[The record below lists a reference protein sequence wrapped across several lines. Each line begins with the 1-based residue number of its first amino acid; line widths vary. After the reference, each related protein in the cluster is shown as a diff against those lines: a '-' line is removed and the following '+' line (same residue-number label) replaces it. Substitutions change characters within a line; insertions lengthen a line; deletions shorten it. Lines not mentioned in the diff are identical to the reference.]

1 MSPLSRRDLL
11 QRSASLALAAACLKP
26 AGAWA
31 DSVLTRNVAEL
42 TSLAVSLGDEGV
54 MLTSSVRL
62 ELSKDLEQM
71 LLRGVTLVFVAEAE
85 LMRERWYWL
94 DQSRAEATRRWRLG
108 WQPLTR
114 RWKLSQDGLSRHFV
128 NLQEALDAMRRT
140 TRWRIGDPI
149 AMGDEAEHHVVFRF
163 RLDTEERPR
172 PLQIGLGPQSGWDL
186 SFARRINLNV
196 AMR

>member
-11 QRSASLALAAACLKP
+11 QRSASMALAAACLRP

-31 DSVLTRNVAEL
+31 DSAPNRNVAEL
-42 TSLAVSLGDEGV
+42 SSLAVNIGDEGV
-54 MLTSSVRL
+54 LLTYSVRL

-85 LMRERWYWL
+85 LLRERWYWL
-94 DQSRAEATRRWRLG
+94 DQSRGEATRRWRLG

-128 NLQEALDAMRRT
+128 SLQEALDAMRRT
-140 TRWRIGDPI
+140 TRWRIGEPI
-149 AMGDEAEHHVVFRF
+149 ASGDEAEHRVVFRF
-163 RLDTEERPR
+163 RLDTEELPR

-186 SFARRINLNV
+186 SIARRINLSA

>member
-31 DSVLTRNVAEL
+31 DSTLTRNVAEL
-42 TSLAVSLGDEGV
+42 TSLAVNLGEEGV
-54 MLTSSVRL
+54 LLTYNVRL
-62 ELSKDLEQM
+62 ELARDLEQM

-85 LMRERWYWL
+85 VLRERWYWL
-94 DQSRAEATRRWRLG
+94 DQSRGEATRRWRLG

-128 NLQEALDAMRRT
+128 TLQEALDAMRRAP
-140 TRWRIGDPI
+140 RWRIADPI
-149 AMGDEAEHHVVFRF
+149 AIGDEGEHHVIFRF
-163 RLDTEERPR
+163 RLDTEELPR

-186 SFARRINLNV
+186 SIARRINLSA

>member
-1 MSPLSRRDLL
+1 MPPLSRRDLL
-11 QRSASLALAAACLKP
+11 QRSASMALAAACLRP

-31 DSVLTRNVAEL
+31 DGPPNRNAAEL
-42 TSLAVSLGDEGV
+42 TSLAVNLGDEGV
-54 MLTSSVRL
+54 LLTYSVRL

-85 LMRERWYWL
+85 LLRERWYWL
-94 DQSRAEATRRWRLG
+94 DQSRSEATRRWRLG

-128 NLQEALDAMRRT
+128 SLQEALDAMRRT

-149 AMGDEAEHHVVFRF
+149 ATGDEAEHHVVFRF
-163 RLDTEERPR
+163 RLDTEELPR

-186 SFARRINLNV
+186 SIARRINLSS